1 MAVQSSL
8 SFGLVSAMAETYN
21 NGFGWPLEK
30 GSTLI
35 MLIQSQS
42 PTLSPSPLADFQL

>member
-8 SFGLVSAMAETYN
+8 SFGLFSAIDETYN

-30 GSTLI
+30 GTLI